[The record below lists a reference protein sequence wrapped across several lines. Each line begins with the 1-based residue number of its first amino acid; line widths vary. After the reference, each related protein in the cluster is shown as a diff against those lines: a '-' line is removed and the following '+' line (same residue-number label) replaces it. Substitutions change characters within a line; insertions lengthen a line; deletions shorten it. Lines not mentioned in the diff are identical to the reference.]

1 VSERPRLRPDLIL
14 VEQTYRGEQSFIVK
28 DPTTRKY
35 FRFRPVEI
43 AVMQSLDGIRTPAEA
58 AAELLQQGI
67 KVTGAAVSRFAEK
80 LKAMGLC
87 ERTLRESSVLLM
99 ERLRA
104 QRRKR
109 LRPGLFQGDI
119 FRLRWSVGDPDRLM
133 DRTMPYLRFLFT
145 RGFLIASAVLFAAY
159 LVILGL
165 KWSEFASAMATIYLL
180 KASLA
185 DYVLLWIVTM
195 VIVAVHELAHGYTCK
210 HFGGKVHEIG
220 AMLFYFELAFFCNV
234 NDAWT
239 FPERKARLWVTAAGS
254 WAEMVLAGIAAII
267 WWAAAPGTA
276 AYDVAFAFVMMGG
289 LAAVLVNLNPLIPLD
304 GYYALSDWLEVPN
317 LRQRA
322 FGHLSWILRTRLLGQ
337 DLPMPPADER
347 EQRIFLLYG
356 VLAVAYTGMI
366 LLVSAAIA
374 YGWVSRVL
382 GSVGIAAML
391 LVAWL
396 VTRQMRRN
404 LRRALGDAWREL
416 RARWMHGSRG
426 QRLRTAGGAALLV
439 ILLAGFIPWPI
450 SADGSFVVAPGAI
463 WTAIAP
469 DSGLVYQVSVAE
481 GSRVHPGDP
490 LVLVRDLE
498 RERELAALG
507 RAVDS
512 LAIREAEARARGAQ
526 GEAARLSAEARA
538 ERARLAGLREQ
549 VRLLA
554 VRSPGEGI
562 VASQRPDTLVGR
574 MVSLGDTLLT
584 IVGVRGTEARL
595 ALTGVGASLARRGQ
609 RARLVAHADPRL
621 RVEAPVSSMAEAA
634 SPDGTL
640 ESRVRLPPDIR
651 LRPGMT
657 GQARVLVRRATV
669 WEALWWGLRS
679 RIRPDLLL

>member
-1 VSERPRLRPDLIL
+1 
-14 VEQTYRGEQSFIVK
+14 
-28 DPTTRKY
+28 
-35 FRFRPVEI
+35 
-43 AVMQSLDGIRTPAEA
+43 
-58 AAELLQQGI
+58 
-67 KVTGAAVSRFAEK
+67 
-80 LKAMGLC
+80 
-87 ERTLRESSVLLM
+87 
-99 ERLRA
+99 
-104 QRRKR
+104 
-109 LRPGLFQGDI
+109 
-119 FRLRWSVGDPDRLM
+119 
-133 DRTMPYLRFLFT
+133 
-145 RGFLIASAVLFAAY
+145 
-159 LVILGL
+159 
-165 KWSEFASAMATIYLL
+165 
-180 KASLA
+180 
-185 DYVLLWIVTM
+185 
-195 VIVAVHELAHGYTCK
+195 
-210 HFGGKVHEIG
+210 
-220 AMLFYFELAFFCNV
+220 
-234 NDAWT
+234 
-239 FPERKARLWVTAAGS
+239 
-254 WAEMVLAGIAAII
+254 
-267 WWAAAPGTA
+267 
-276 AYDVAFAFVMMGG
+276 
-289 LAAVLVNLNPLIPLD
+289 
-304 GYYALSDWLEVPN
+304 
-317 LRQRA
+317 
-322 FGHLSWILRTRLLGQ
+322 
-337 DLPMPPADER
+337 
-347 EQRIFLLYG
+347 
-356 VLAVAYTGMI
+356 
-366 LLVSAAIA
+366 
-374 YGWVSRVL
+374 
-382 GSVGIAAML
+382 
-391 LVAWL
+391 
-396 VTRQMRRN
+396 MRRN

-416 RARWMHGSRG
+416 RARWMHGTRG